1 MEQLGIDLTSNKNK
15 KYQLLNNIV
24 QNYSLVIENKHINF
38 YTNRINLSQAI
49 HDYVL
54 AISEISYLGILKKEN
69 IKSLFKDEVMQYFLS
84 NRKIYP
90 NIFPEFKVE
99 GNLS

>member
-1 MEQLGIDLTSNKNK
+1 MEQFGLDLTNHKTKSINF
-15 KYQLLNNIV
+15 NNII
-24 QNYSLVIENKHINF
+24 QNYGLVIENKHINF
-38 YTNRINLSQAI
+38 YTNRIDLSQAI

>member
-1 MEQLGIDLTSNKNK
+1 MEQFGLDLTNHKKK
-15 KYQLLNNIV
+15 KYQLLNNII
-24 QNYSLVIENKHINF
+24 QNYGLVIENKHINF
-38 YTNRINLSQAI
+38 YTNRIDLSQAI

-84 NRKIYP
+84 NRKIYLIYFP
-90 NIFPEFKVE
+90 N
-99 GNLS
+99 LR